1 MRDDLAA
8 RYASLIRTLPADAT
22 GLHGLGLA
30 LREDFSCDR
39 VTLFLK
45 AARGVYLSIYAE
57 GLEDMVLAVKPGEG
71 LVGKAIQRRRPIIS
85 NEALYD
91 PDALSRLRDHYSGY
105 LTQSVLVAPIPGV
118 FLAPQGAV
126 QLINKLR
133 ELFTEEDVGRLS
145 AVAKGLHGLQRLCR
159 RPTENLWEPRLH
171 LESHHASA
179 PPA

>member
-1 MRDDLAA
+1 M
-8 RYASLIRTLPADAT
+8 
-22 GLHGLGLA
+22 GLHELGLA
-30 LREDFSCDR
+30 LREDFGCDR
-39 VTLFLK
+39 VTFFLK

-71 LVGKAIQRRRPIIS
+71 LVGKAIQRRRPIVS

-105 LTQSVLVAPIPGV
+105 LTHSLLVAPIPGT

-126 QLINKLR
+126 QLVNKLR
-133 ELFTEEDVGRLS
+133 EEFTAEDIQRLS
-145 AVAKGLHGLQRLCR
+145 LAAKGLRGLRKFCR

-171 LESHHASA
+171 LESHHASV